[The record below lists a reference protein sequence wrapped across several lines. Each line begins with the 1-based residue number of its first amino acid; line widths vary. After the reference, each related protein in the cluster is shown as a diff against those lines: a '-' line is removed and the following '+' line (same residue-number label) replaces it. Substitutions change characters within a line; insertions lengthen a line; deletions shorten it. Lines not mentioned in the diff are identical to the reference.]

1 MSKKQKLIAIIE
13 DDDVLRRGL
22 KVVFAKHKFD
32 VITFANSKT
41 VFESFAE
48 KMPDVV
54 LCDYKLP
61 KQDGVEI
68 LKQIRKFDLETPFFL
83 MTGYYG
89 EELALEAKYEG
100 ANAVL
105 EKPLNMNEI
114 VSVCSV
120 AVSKKVHIANAYD

>member
-1 MSKKQKLIAIIE
+1 MSEKQKLIAIIE

-22 KVVFAKHKFD
+22 KVVFAKNKFD
-32 VITFANSKT
+32 VITFANGKT

-68 LKQIRKFDLETPFFL
+68 LKKIREFDVKTPFFL
-83 MTGYYG
+83 MTGYYRD
-89 EELALEAKYEG
+89 EVATEAKYEG
-100 ANAVL
+100 ANEVF
-105 EKPLNMNEI
+105 EKPLNMREI
-114 VSVCSV
+114 VNVCRASVSEKAPV
-120 AVSKKVHIANAYD
+120 ANHL